1 MNTTNQ
7 SKFLKSEVASI
18 NEDDAEKL
26 RTTMAQSNLAS
37 EMMLIKT
44 TEDLKIDFST
54 QLKLR
59 KTIVSLKDKVYRC
72 RALNERFAH
81 IELILK
87 K

>member
-59 KTIVSLKDKVYRC
+59 KTIVSLKDKV
-72 RALNERFAH
+72 
-81 IELILK
+81 
-87 K
+87 

>member
-1 MNTTNQ
+1 MNSTNQ
-7 SKFLKSEVASI
+7 SRFLKSEASM

-26 RTTMAQSNLAS
+26 RQTMAQTNIAS
-37 EMMLIKT
+37 EMMLIKS

-72 RALNERFAH
+72 RALNDRFNH
-81 IELILK
+81 MDLILK